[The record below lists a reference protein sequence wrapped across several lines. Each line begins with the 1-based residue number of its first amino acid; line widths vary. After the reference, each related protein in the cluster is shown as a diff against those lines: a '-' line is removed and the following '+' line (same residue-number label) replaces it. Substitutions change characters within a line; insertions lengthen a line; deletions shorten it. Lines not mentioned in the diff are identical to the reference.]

1 MNRFV
6 ALYQLLDEASGTRD
20 RELALQQ
27 YFAGATAAEATWAVY
42 VLSGGKV
49 NTGKNRLATTT
60 ELRSW
65 VSELTALPLWLVE
78 ESYRQVGDLAETLSL
93 LVAAWQK
100 KGANHPELAAAPG
113 TAIAPDADAPWHA
126 SLLGA
131 TFKTPD
137 NDSRLDE
144 WTEQFLLP
152 LVAADAEQR
161 KRAIQQAWQQLDTP
175 SRLVFNKLLTGSL
188 RAGVNKRSL
197 QNSLA
202 PLVGISAADMA
213 HRMVGEWL
221 PSAQAYE
228 ALMDPET
235 SAQLLDKP
243 YPFYLASPLPQEP
256 DALGDPM
263 DWLAEWKWDGIRV
276 QLVRRQGH
284 APYLWSRGEERLDGR
299 FPELETAAALLPR
312 DMVLDGELLAWD
324 YEQNK
329 PLGFVALQSRIQKRK
344 PSAKLMQT
352 VPARILFYD
361 LLECDGEDL
370 RAQPLEQRRIKLERI
385 IHHADL
391 PALDISPQLPFE
403 SWDVLPP
410 LRNTAAEHNAE
421 GLMLKALASPYKE
434 GRRRGDWWKWKVD
447 PFSIDAVLIYAQSG
461 SGRRSTL
468 HTDYTFA
475 VWSGDALVPVAKAYS
490 GLTDVEILR
499 LDKWIRSHTV
509 ERFGP
514 VRSVTPSL
522 VFEIAFEGVNRSTR
536 HKSGV
541 AVRFPRI
548 LRWRE
553 DKTAQD
559 ADQLSALLELA
570 DG

>member
-20 RELALQQ
+20 REIALQQ
-27 YFAGATAAEATWAVY
+27 YFAGVTAAEATWAVY

-100 KGANHPELAAAPG
+100 QGINHPELAAAPG
-113 TAIAPDADAPWHA
+113 TAVAPDPDAPWHA

-256 DALGDPM
+256 DALGDPK

-370 RAQPLEQRRIKLERI
+370 RAQPLAQRRAKLEQVIR
-385 IHHADL
+385 HADL
-391 PALDISPQLPFE
+391 PALGISPQLPFD
-403 SWDVLPP
+403 SWDALPP
-410 LRNTAAEHNAE
+410 LRHTAAEHNAE

>member
-1 MNRFV
+1 M
-6 ALYQLLDEASGTRD
+6 
-20 RELALQQ
+20 
-27 YFAGATAAEATWAVY
+27 Y

-100 KGANHPELAAAPG
+100 QRTHHPELVDAPG
-113 TAIAPDADAPWHA
+113 TALPPDADAPWHA

-256 DALGDPM
+256 DALGDPK

-299 FPELETAAALLPR
+299 FPELEAAAALLPR

-370 RAQPLEQRRIKLERI
+370 RAQPLAQRRAKLEQVIR
-385 IHHADL
+385 HADL
-391 PALDISPQLPFE
+391 PALGISPQLPFD
-403 SWDVLPP
+403 SWDALPP
-410 LRNTAAEHNAE
+410 LRTTAAEHNAE

>member
-100 KGANHPELAAAPG
+100 QGINQPELAAAPG
-113 TAIAPDADAPWHA
+113 TAVAPDPDAPWHA

-256 DALGDPM
+256 DALGDPK

-276 QLVRRQGH
+276 QLVRRHGH

-329 PLGFVALQSRIQKRK
+329 PLGFVALQSRIQKRR

-370 RAQPLEQRRIKLERI
+370 RAQPLAQRRAKLEQVIR
-385 IHHADL
+385 HADL
-391 PALDISPQLPFE
+391 PALGISPQLPFD
-403 SWDVLPP
+403 SWDALPP
-410 LRNTAAEHNAE
+410 LRTTAAEHNAE

>member
-100 KGANHPELAAAPG
+100 QGINHPELAAAPG
-113 TAIAPDADAPWHA
+113 TAVAPDPDAPWHA

-256 DALGDPM
+256 DALGDPK

-276 QLVRRQGH
+276 QLVRRHGH

-329 PLGFVALQSRIQKRK
+329 PLGFVALQSRIQKRR

-370 RAQPLEQRRIKLERI
+370 RAQPLAQRRAKLEQVIR
-385 IHHADL
+385 HADL
-391 PALDISPQLPFE
+391 PALGISPQLPFD
-403 SWDVLPP
+403 SWDALPP
-410 LRNTAAEHNAE
+410 LRTTAAEHNAE

>member
-27 YFAGATAAEATWAVY
+27 YFAAATAAEATWAVY

-100 KGANHPELAAAPG
+100 QRTHHPELVDAPG
-113 TAIAPDADAPWHA
+113 AALPPDADAPWHA

-256 DALGDPM
+256 DALGDPK

-370 RAQPLEQRRIKLERI
+370 RAQPLAQRRAKLEQVI
-385 IHHADL
+385 QHADL
-391 PALDISPQLPFE
+391 PALGISPQLPFD
-403 SWDVLPP
+403 SWDALPP
-410 LRNTAAEHNAE
+410 LRTTAAEHNAE